1 MVKRHLS
8 KETIEKIRAKAIG
21 RYKGM
26 TWEER
31 YGIERAKEIRK
42 KPIGFKY
49 MKINNPKR
57 FLELQIKRG
66 NIGGLTTQR
75 KHPETRNR
83 IRDWTLNNL
92 DKNTRQLGGIMRHK
106 KYPNLSRE
114 TAIRTQKEHPEIGKR
129 LGQSAKENPEIGR
142 LGGITT
148 QRRHPETGK
157 NLGQWAKNH
166 PEYYKKIAIQTHK
179 THPNLASNMGK
190 STQRKHPNQS
200 RENAIKAYLTQSKTG
215 FISKPE
221 QTMAKLLPSDFLHN
235 KQLGNVGVPDFH
247 SPTRKIVLQVDG
259 VYWHNIPKVKN
270 RDKAQTAY
278 WQKMGYQIFR
288 ITDLDVNKYM
298 KPMLKC

>member
-26 TWEER
+26 TFEER
-31 YGIERAKEIRK
+31 YGVERAKEIRK
-42 KPIGFKY
+42 KPTGFKY

-66 NIGGLTTQR
+66 NIGGRTTHQR
-75 KHPETRNR
+75 YP
-83 IRDWTLNNL
+83 NL
-92 DKNTRQLGGIMRHK
+92 LKENAIKFHKMYSHKLSEWGKLGGIATHK
-106 KYPNLSRE
+106 KYPNLARI
-114 TAIRTQKEHPEIGKR
+114 THKEHPELGKK
-129 LGQSAKENPEIGR
+129 LGQSSKENPEIGR

-179 THPNLASNMGK
+179 THPKLASNMGK
-190 STQRKHPNQS
+190 STQRNHPNQS